1 MVPAKALI
9 DLQPGDV
16 ATFETPGGGGL
27 GRPEE
32 RDPAKHRA
40 DIEDGYVTGNPALNA
55 APPLEQAPPDAE
67 VPARRQESRR
77 G

>member
-1 MVPAKALI
+1 VPAKALI

-27 GRPEE
+27 GRLEE
-32 RDPAKHRA
+32 RDPAKLRA
-40 DIEDGYVTGNPALNA
+40 DLEDGYVTATPALNA
-55 APPLEQAPPDAE
+55 APPLEDAPRPDAA
-67 VPARRQESRR
+67 PARRREGSR